1 MARYRQNSPRKHIR
15 RKREASKIMIR
26 TVDIYDTPII
36 GVFATCTED
45 VALVPP
51 LTKPETCSLLE
62 DSLDVKVVETLVNG
76 SVVVGALSRGNSYGF
91 LVSYGTDASELQ
103 KLTGIQVEILP
114 DKLNA
119 VGNIVLA
126 NDSAALVHP
135 DLSDRA
141 IETIVRTL
149 KVEVY
154 RGTIAGIKNVG
165 MAGVVTNK
173 GLLVHPKV
181 TPSERETLER
191 IFELPVNIGTTNFG
205 TQMLGSGLLANSKS
219 YLAGSDTTGPE
230 LGRIEE
236 ALGFI
241 K

>member
-1 MARYRQNSPRKHIR
+1 
-15 RKREASKIMIR
+15 MIR
-26 TVDIYDTPII
+26 TVDIYDTPMI

-45 VALVPP
+45 VVFIPP
-51 LTKPETCSLLE
+51 NTKPDTCALLE
-62 DSLDVKVVETLVNG
+62 NSLNVRVVETLVNG
-76 SVVVGALSRGNSYGF
+76 SVVVGALSRGNSNGF
-91 LVSYGTDASELQ
+91 LVSHGTDTDELQ
-103 KLTGIQVEILP
+103 KLTGVRVEILP

-126 NDSAALVHP
+126 NDYAALVHP
-135 DLSDRA
+135 ELSDKA
-141 IETIVRTL
+141 IEAIARTL

-165 MAGVVTNK
+165 MAGVVTNR

-181 TPSERETLER
+181 TLSERENLEK
-191 IFELPVNIGTTNFG
+191 IFELPVNLGTTNFG

-219 YLAGSDTTGPE
+219 YLAGSETTGPE

-236 ALGFI
+236 ALEFI

>member
-1 MARYRQNSPRKHIR
+1 
-15 RKREASKIMIR
+15 MIR
-26 TVDIYDTPII
+26 TVDIYDTPMI
-36 GVFATCTED
+36 GVFAACTDE
-45 VALVPP
+45 VVLIPP
-51 LTKPETCSLLE
+51 LTKPETCAILE
-62 DSLDVKVVETLVNG
+62 DTLNVRVVETLING
-76 SVVVGALSRGNSYGF
+76 SVVIGALSRGNSNGF
-91 LVSYGTDASELQ
+91 LVSYGTDTNELQ

-135 DLSDRA
+135 ELSDRA
-141 IETIVRTL
+141 IETIAGTL

-165 MAGVVTNK
+165 MAGVVTSR

-181 TPSERETLER
+181 TLSERETLEE

-219 YLAGSDTTGPE
+219 YLAGSETTGPE

>member
-1 MARYRQNSPRKHIR
+1 
-15 RKREASKIMIR
+15 MIR
-26 TVDIYDTPII
+26 TVDIYDTPMI

-45 VALVPP
+45 IVLVPTG
-51 LTKPETCSLLE
+51 TKPETCAILE
-62 DSLDVKVVETLVNG
+62 DSLDVKAVETLVNG
-76 SVVVGALSRGNSYGF
+76 SVVIGALCRGNSNGF
-91 LVSYGTDASELQ
+91 LFSYGTDTREIQ
-103 KLTGIQVEILP
+103 ELTGVKAEILP
-114 DKLNA
+114 GRLNA

-135 DLSDRA
+135 ELSDRA
-141 IETIVRTL
+141 IETIANIL
-149 KVEVY
+149 EVEVY

-165 MAGVVTNK
+165 MAGVVTNR

-181 TPSERETLER
+181 TSSEREILEN
-191 IFELPVNIGTTNFG
+191 IFELPIYIGTTNFG

-236 ALGFI
+236 ALGFVE
-241 K
+241 

>member
-1 MARYRQNSPRKHIR
+1 
-15 RKREASKIMIR
+15 MIR

-45 VALVPP
+45 IVLVPP
-51 LTKPETCSLLE
+51 LTNPETCAILE
-62 DSLDVKVVETLVNG
+62 DSLDVRVVETLVNG
-76 SVVVGALSRGNSYGF
+76 SVVIGALSKGNSNGF
-91 LVSYGTDASELQ
+91 LFSHGTDARELQ
-103 KLTGIQVEILP
+103 ELTGVQVEILP

-135 DLSDRA
+135 ELSDRSIEA
-141 IETIVRTL
+141 IARTL

-154 RGTIAGIKNVG
+154 RGTIAGMKNVG

-181 TPSERETLER
+181 TPSEREILEK
-191 IFELPVNIGTTNFG
+191 IFDLPVNIGTTNFG

-219 YLAGSDTTGPE
+219 YLAGSETTGPE

-241 K
+241 E

>member
-1 MARYRQNSPRKHIR
+1 
-15 RKREASKIMIR
+15 MIR

-45 VALVPP
+45 FALVPTR
-51 LTKPETCSLLE
+51 TKPEVIALIEDTLE
-62 DSLDVKVVETLVNG
+62 VRVIETLVNG
-76 SVVVGALSRGNSYGF
+76 SVVVGALSRGNSNGF
-91 LVSYGTDASELQ
+91 LFSHGTDTEELT
-103 KLTGIQVEILP
+103 KLLGTQVEILP

-126 NDSAALVHP
+126 NDSAAVVHP
-135 DLSDRA
+135 ELSDKA
-141 IETIVRTL
+141 LETIARTL
-149 KVEVY
+149 KVGVH

-181 TPSERETLER
+181 TASEREMLEE
-191 IFELPVNIGTTNFG
+191 IFELSVNIGTTNFG
-205 TQMLGSGLLANSKS
+205 TQMLGSGLLANSKN
-219 YLAGSDTTGPE
+219 YFAGSDTTGPE

>member
-1 MARYRQNSPRKHIR
+1 
-15 RKREASKIMIR
+15 MIR

-45 VALVPP
+45 IVLVPP
-51 LTKPETCSLLE
+51 LTKPETCTILE
-62 DSLDVKVVETLVNG
+62 DSLDTRVVETLVNG
-76 SVVVGALSRGNSYGF
+76 SVVIGALSKGNSNGF
-91 LVSYGTDASELQ
+91 LFSHGTDARELQ
-103 KLTGIQVEILP
+103 ELTGVQVEILP

-135 DLSDRA
+135 ELSDRSIEA
-141 IETIVRTL
+141 IARTL

-154 RGTIAGIKNVG
+154 RGTIAGMKNVG

-181 TPSERETLER
+181 TPSEREILEK
-191 IFELPVNIGTTNFG
+191 IFDLPVNIGTTNFG

-219 YLAGSDTTGPE
+219 YLAGSETTGPE

-241 K
+241 E

>member
-1 MARYRQNSPRKHIR
+1 MVKYRQNSP
-15 RKREASKIMIR
+15 SKYTENAKLQNMIR
-26 TVDIYDTPII
+26 TVDIYDTPMI

-45 VALVPP
+45 VVLIPP
-51 LTKPETCSLLE
+51 LTKPETCAIIKG
-62 DSLDVKVVETLVNG
+62 SLDVKVVETLING
-76 SVVVGALSRGNSYGF
+76 SVVVGALSRGNSNGF
-91 LVSYGTDASELQ
+91 LVSYGTDTSELQ
-103 KLTGIQVEILP
+103 KLTGVKVEVLP
-114 DKLNA
+114 DKMNA

-135 DLSDRA
+135 EISDKA
-141 IETIVRTL
+141 LETIAGTL
-149 KVEVY
+149 EVEVY

-181 TPSERETLER
+181 TPSEREILEK

-219 YLAGSDTTGPE
+219 YLAGSETTGPE

>member
-1 MARYRQNSPRKHIR
+1 
-15 RKREASKIMIR
+15 MIR

-45 VALVPP
+45 VVLIPP
-51 LTKPETCSLLE
+51 NTKPETCALLE
-62 DSLDVKVVETLVNG
+62 NSLNVRVVETLVNG
-76 SVVVGALSRGNSYGF
+76 SVVVGALSRGNSNGF
-91 LVSYGTDASELQ
+91 LVSYGTDTDELQ
-103 KLTGIQVEILP
+103 KLTGVQVKILP

-126 NDSAALVHP
+126 NDFAALVHP
-135 DLSDRA
+135 ELSDKSIEA
-141 IETIVRTL
+141 IADTL

-154 RGTIAGIKNVG
+154 RGTIAGMKNVG
-165 MAGVVTNK
+165 MAGVITNQ

-181 TPSERETLER
+181 TLLERENLES
-191 IFELPVNIGTTNFG
+191 IFKLPVNIGTTNFG
-205 TQMLGSGLLANSKS
+205 TQMLGSGVLANSKG
-219 YLAGSDTTGPE
+219 YLAGAETTGPE

-241 K
+241 E

>member
-1 MARYRQNSPRKHIR
+1 M
-15 RKREASKIMIR
+15 
-26 TVDIYDTPII
+26 DIYDTPMI

-45 VALVPP
+45 VVLIPP
-51 LTKPETCSLLE
+51 LTKPETCALLE
-62 DSLDVKVVETLVNG
+62 NSLGVKVVETLVNG
-76 SVVVGALSRGNSYGF
+76 SVVVGALSRGNSNGF
-91 LVSYGTDASELQ
+91 LVSYGTDIDELK
-103 KLTGIQVEILP
+103 KLTGVQVEILP

-126 NDSAALVHP
+126 NDFAALVHP
-135 DLSDRA
+135 ELSDKA
-141 IETIVRTL
+141 VEVIAKTL

-165 MAGVVTNK
+165 MAGVITNQ

-181 TPSERETLER
+181 TLSERENLES
-191 IFELPVNIGTTNFG
+191 IFNLPVNIGTTNFG
-205 TQMLGSGLLANSKS
+205 TQMLGSGMLANSKG
-219 YLAGSDTTGPE
+219 YMAGSETTGPE

>member
-1 MARYRQNSPRKHIR
+1 
-15 RKREASKIMIR
+15 MIR
-26 TVDIYDTPII
+26 TVDIYDTPMI

-45 VALVPP
+45 VVLIPP
-51 LTKPETCSLLE
+51 LTKPETCALLE
-62 DSLDVKVVETLVNG
+62 NSLGVKVVETLVNG
-76 SVVVGALSRGNSYGF
+76 SVVVGALSRGNSNGF
-91 LVSYGTDASELQ
+91 LVSYGTDIDELK
-103 KLTGIQVEILP
+103 KLTGVQVEILP

-126 NDSAALVHP
+126 NDFAALVHP
-135 DLSDRA
+135 ELSDKA
-141 IETIVRTL
+141 VEVIAKTL

-165 MAGVVTNK
+165 MAGVITNQ

-181 TPSERETLER
+181 TLSERENLES
-191 IFELPVNIGTTNFG
+191 IFNLPVNIGTTNFG
-205 TQMLGSGLLANSKS
+205 TQMLGSGMLANSKG
-219 YLAGSDTTGPE
+219 YMAGSETTGPE

>member
-1 MARYRQNSPRKHIR
+1 
-15 RKREASKIMIR
+15 MIR
-26 TVDIYDTPII
+26 TVDIYDTPMI
-36 GVFATCTED
+36 GVFATCTDD

-51 LTKPETCSLLE
+51 LTKPETCAILG
-62 DSLDVKVVETLVNG
+62 DSLKVRVVETLVNG
-76 SVVVGALSRGNSYGF
+76 SVVVGALSRGNSNGF
-91 LVSYGTDASELQ
+91 LVSYGTDTNELE
-103 KLTGIQVEILP
+103 KLTGVKVEILP

-135 DLSDRA
+135 ELSDKA
-141 IETIVRTL
+141 IEAIAGTL

-165 MAGVVTNK
+165 MAGVVTNR

-181 TPSERETLER
+181 TLLERETLER

-219 YLAGSDTTGPE
+219 YLAGSETTGPE

>member
-1 MARYRQNSPRKHIR
+1 
-15 RKREASKIMIR
+15 MIR

-45 VALVPP
+45 VVLVPP
-51 LTKPETCSLLE
+51 GTKPETCAILE
-62 DSLDVKVVETLVNG
+62 DSLDARVIETLVNG
-76 SVVVGALSRGNSYGF
+76 SVVVGALCRGNSNGF
-91 LVSYGTDASELQ
+91 LFSYGTDTRKMQE
-103 KLTGIQVEILP
+103 LTGVKAEILP
-114 DKLNA
+114 GKLNA

-126 NDSAALVHP
+126 NDFAALVHP
-135 DLSDRA
+135 ELSDKA
-141 IETIVRTL
+141 IETIADTL
-149 KVEVY
+149 KVKVY

-165 MAGVVTNK
+165 MAGAVTNK

-181 TPSERETLER
+181 TSSEREILEE
-191 IFELPVNIGTTNFG
+191 IFELPAYIGTTNFG

-241 K
+241 E

>member
-1 MARYRQNSPRKHIR
+1 
-15 RKREASKIMIR
+15 MIR
-26 TVDIYDTPII
+26 TVEIYDTPII

-45 VALVPP
+45 IVLVPP
-51 LTKPETCSLLE
+51 LTKPEVCNTLE
-62 DSLDVKVVETLVNG
+62 ETLDVRVVETLVNG
-76 SVVVGALSRGNSYGF
+76 STVVGALSRGNSNGF
-91 LVSYGTDASELQ
+91 LLPYGSSIEEMQELI
-103 KLTGIQVEILP
+103 GIPANILP
-114 DKLNA
+114 DRMNA

-135 DLSDRA
+135 ELSDRA
-141 IETIVRTL
+141 LEAIAGTL

-181 TPSERETLER
+181 TASERDALEK
-191 IFELPVNIGTTNFG
+191 IFGLPVNIGTTNFG
-205 TQMLGSGLLANSKS
+205 TQMLGSGLLANSKNFV
-219 YLAGSDTTGPE
+219 AGSDTTGPE

-236 ALGFI
+236 ALGFL

>member
-1 MARYRQNSPRKHIR
+1 
-15 RKREASKIMIR
+15 MIR
-26 TVDIYDTPII
+26 TVDIYDTPMI
-36 GVFATCTED
+36 GVFATCTDD
-45 VALVPP
+45 VVLVPP
-51 LTKPETCSLLE
+51 NTKPETCALLE
-62 DSLDVKVVETLVNG
+62 DSLNVRVVETLVNG
-76 SVVVGALSRGNSYGF
+76 SVVVGALSRGNSNGF
-91 LVSYGTDASELQ
+91 LVSYGTDTDELQ
-103 KLTGIQVEILP
+103 KLTGVQVKILP

-126 NDSAALVHP
+126 NDFAALVHP
-135 DLSDRA
+135 ELSDRA
-141 IETIVRTL
+141 IEAIAETL

-165 MAGVVTNK
+165 MAGVITNQ

-181 TPSERETLER
+181 TPSERETLES

-205 TQMLGSGLLANSKS
+205 TQMLGSGVLANSKG
-219 YLAGSDTTGPE
+219 YLAGSETTGPE

>member
-1 MARYRQNSPRKHIR
+1 
-15 RKREASKIMIR
+15 MIR
-26 TVDIYDTPII
+26 TMDIYDTPMI

-51 LTKPETCSLLE
+51 LTKPETCAILE
-62 DSLDVKVVETLVNG
+62 NSLDVRVVETLVNG
-76 SVVVGALSRGNSYGF
+76 SVVIGALSRGNSNGILF
-91 LVSYGTDASELQ
+91 SHGTDTRELQ
-103 KLTGIQVEILP
+103 ELTGVQVEILP

-135 DLSDRA
+135 ELSDRA
-141 IETIVRTL
+141 IEAIARTL

-165 MAGVVTNK
+165 MAGVVTNT

-181 TPSERETLER
+181 TPSEREILEK

-219 YLAGSDTTGPE
+219 YLAGSETTGPE

-236 ALGFI
+236 ALGFL

>member
-1 MARYRQNSPRKHIR
+1 
-15 RKREASKIMIR
+15 MIR

-45 VALVPP
+45 LALVP
-51 LTKPETCSLLE
+51 TRTQPEVIALLE
-62 DSLDVKVVETLVNG
+62 DTLGVRVIETLVNG
-76 SVVVGALSRGNSYGF
+76 SVVVGALSRGNSNGF
-91 LVSYGTDASELQ
+91 LFSHGTDTTELK
-103 KLTGIQVEILP
+103 KLLGTQVEILP

-126 NDSAALVHP
+126 NDSTALVHP
-135 DLSDRA
+135 ELSDKA
-141 IETIVRTL
+141 LETIARTL

-165 MAGVVTNK
+165 MAGVVTNE
-173 GLLVHPKV
+173 GLMVHPKV
-181 TPSERETLER
+181 TASEREMLEE
-191 IFELPVNIGTTNFG
+191 IFGLSVNIGTTNFG
-205 TQMLGSGLLANSKS
+205 TQMLGSGLLANSKN